1 LDPQASELIEKCK
14 QNVHEFCQLDAS
26 FIYIDNP
33 QWDKMLEDLTLSV
46 AKCFGCLSKIEA
58 RLAKFFV
65 FKKGDHFL
73 NRLIKEKKEEDS
85 FGTLLFQ
92 LPSRYEGGELVLYE
106 RDGKRSN
113 RMIDFGQKEGQQEF
127 AFRFAAY
134 FNDLEY
140 EMLEVKSG
148 YKLVLVYSLYYC

>member
-1 LDPQASELIEKCK
+1 
-14 QNVHEFCQLDAS
+14 LDAS
-26 FIYIDNP
+26 FIYNENP
-33 QWDKMLEDLTLSV
+33 EWDEMLEDLMLSV
-46 AKCFGCLSKIEA
+46 AKCFGCLSEIEA
-58 RLAKFFV
+58 RLATFFV

-73 NRLIKEKKEEDS
+73 KRLKKEEKEEDS
-85 FGTLLFQ
+85 FGTLLIQ
-92 LPSRYEGGELVLYE
+92 LPSRYEGSELVLYE
-106 RDGKRSN
+106 KDGKRSK

-134 FNDLEY
+134 YNDLEH